1 MSAVAHTSI
10 DQTNIAS
17 VQLNSEP
24 AVTSISVSARID
36 YIQRFSK
43 QAVLVI
49 DQEVAVYTQAAR
61 QFLIN
66 LSKEKSTQ
74 ETNVAFVPASTK
86 LNDIQMRCRLIE
98 QLFANTLFDPEKSLA
113 VSILNLSKQNKDSIT
128 IVVEHAHALSLQMKY
143 ELCQL
148 VDVANKTHCKINVVL
163 FGQEQAAQQAATNKS
178 IFKNKLAI
186 IDAKSGQLFSLDHT
200 KFNNENSIFTNKFG
214 LKLVITVVLISALIG
229 LSWFVMIN
237 YDDFSLSQLPAV
249 TTDSPD
255 KNSTKSDSTLISN
268 KDNKNEK
275 GLVTNDVIVAN
286 NTKDL
291 AGTADIHA
299 ALLGEVLVVNK
310 VENTRAQTT
319 DILQALDLIETK
331 SITPLA
337 VESKVQLINKLDII
351 KEQVPSPVGNQELK
365 QKINHSTNK
374 LIETVP
380 TLKLTP
386 NYYLNSST
394 GYVVQIVGFT
404 DITLLAR
411 FIDKY
416 PSLEYFSYQ
425 KKLNEQMFVVL
436 TTKVFDNKKHAQQ
449 ALQDLPQAIIDRGVW
464 IKALSIVQAEINES

>member
-66 LSKEKSTQ
+66 LSKEKSSQ
-74 ETNVAFVPASTK
+74 ETNVAFVSASTK

-113 VSILNLSKQNKDSIT
+113 VSILNLSKQSKDSIT

-148 VDVANKTHCKINVVL
+148 VDVANKTHSKINVAL
-163 FGQEQAAQQAATNKS
+163 FGQEQAAQDVATNKS

-186 IDAKSGQLFSLDHT
+186 IDAKSGQLFSLDHA
-200 KFNNENSIFTNKFG
+200 KFNSDNSIFSNKVW
-214 LKLVITVVLISALIG
+214 LKLVAAVVLVSVFIG

-237 YDDFSLSQLPAV
+237 YDNFSLSQLPVANV
-249 TTDSPD
+249 ID
-255 KNSTKSDSTLISN
+255 SDSKLIIN
-268 KDNKNEK
+268 KENKHK
-275 GLVTNDVIVAN
+275 KVPVTNDVIGPIKV
-286 NTKDL
+286 DEL
-291 AGTADIHA
+291 AGRADIQA
-299 ALLGEVLVVNK
+299 ALMGEELVVAK

-319 DILQALDLIETK
+319 DILKAIIFNETK
-331 SITPLA
+331 GIAPLA
-337 VESKVQLINKLDII
+337 VESKQQLDKPDII
-351 KEQVPSPVGNQELK
+351 KEQAPSPVDYQEIK
-365 QKINHSTNK
+365 QKAIHKATQEINKPVN
-374 LIETVP
+374 
-380 TLKLTP
+380 TLLPLVLTP
-386 NYYLNSST
+386 NYYLNSPT
-394 GYVVQIVGFT
+394 GYVVQIIGFT
-404 DITLLAR
+404 DISSLAR
-411 FIDKY
+411 FIDQY

-425 KKLNEQMFVVL
+425 KKLNDQMFVAL
-436 TTKVFDNKKHAQQ
+436 TTKIFDDKEQARV
-449 ALQDLPQAIIDRGVW
+449 ALQTLPQAIIDRGVW